1 MTVQELK
8 AEVTKYLSSMKLE
21 DHISYIIEIIDRHV
35 KRKPNL
41 VRMETKTIK
50 RRGVKENLFEN
61 QFFTIIKDY
70 HTKDKIDIWVVKLKR
85 KIWLEKD
92 DFSELKELIECYDG
106 YYSGFSGGFIFPS
119 MPTTKIIEEVTEL
132 LLSLV

>member
-1 MTVQELK
+1 MKNDL
-8 AEVTKYLSSMKLE
+8 TKYLSSKKLE
-21 DHISYIIEIIDRHV
+21 KHISHIIAIIDRHSKKKPNQV
-35 KRKPNL
+35 RTAKNPIKRK
-41 VRMETKTIK
+41 
-50 RRGVKENLFEN
+50 GAKEVLFEN
-61 QFFTIIKDY
+61 QFFVIAKDY
-70 HTKDKIDIWVVKLKR
+70 HTKDKIDIWVLKLKR

-92 DFSELKELIECYDG
+92 EFSELKELIECYDG